1 MGAGCSLHIQSCH
14 LLSTLSCHFL
24 SCTFM
29 LIAGA
34 PPLRARHSH
43 FTCALCHGLG
53 RLPPDSA
60 ARLSD
65 KRKSRSSSRPV
76 LHSTAYALRIRLGFL
91 VILLAVIC
99 IEEAVGDSVWRVVL
113 SCVFRLV
120 GKFRVWQ
127 AWRFHMVRSSCSEE
141 NSGSQFGRRAICN

>member
-1 MGAGCSLHIQSCH
+1 MNAGCSLCIQSCH
-14 LLSTLSCHFL
+14 LPSTLFCHFL

-60 ARLSD
+60 ARLFD
-65 KRKSRSSSRPV
+65 KRETRSSSRPD
-76 LHSTAYALRIRLGFL
+76 LHSTLPALRIRLGFL
-91 VILLAVIC
+91 VITIDCRLNWRGSWVF
-99 IEEAVGDSVWRVVL
+99 SWRVIL
-113 SCVFRLV
+113 SVYSVFPRGINSV
-120 GKFRVWQ
+120 AGIIPF
-127 AWRFHMVRSSCSEE
+127 MVRRQS
-141 NSGSQFGRRAICN
+141 